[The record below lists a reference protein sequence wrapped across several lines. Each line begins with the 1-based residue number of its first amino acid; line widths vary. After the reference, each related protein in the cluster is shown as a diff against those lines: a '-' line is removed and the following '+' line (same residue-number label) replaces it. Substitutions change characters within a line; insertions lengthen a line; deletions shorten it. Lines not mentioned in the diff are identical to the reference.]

1 VSGSGR
7 RRAAHWCVHGL
18 ELLAAAL
25 LGVPG
30 LLLLLL
36 LLAAPT
42 VVIDDAAPA
51 PGAAEAAADDFL
63 GADEPDDAADDEAL
77 VGAAALAAP
86 RAGAES
92 ECLTGTRALEPPL
105 TVTYGRMASTVEVEM
120 PLTSTRSSTVLKTLT
135 VLLRGLLLASG
146 AACSLLAGGGVAGA
160 GAGAGVCCSRYATM
174 AAARLSPTP
183 GTFCSSS
190 TDAALMLIST
200 VGDGVA
206 GVAVELEGASVH
218 VALALLALVLASV
231 APAVLDGVVGLAL
244 ASGDDAVVDGAAL
257 DALAV
262 LAAGSAA
269 AAAGEAAALGALG
282 FGEALVES
290 AMR

>member
-1 VSGSGR
+1 MSGSGR

-36 LLAAPT
+36 AAPT
-42 VVIDDAAPA
+42 VVVDDAAPA

-63 GADEPDDAADDEAL
+63 GAEEPDDAADDEAL
-77 VGAAALAAP
+77 VGAAAPAAAP
-86 RAGAES
+86 RAAAES

-146 AACSLLAGGGVAGA
+146 AACSLLAGGGVA